1 MPTAHPLATLPAL
14 ADPMNEDATIG
25 TWLLIALTIAGTIL
39 LAIYVHRAP
48 Q

>member
-1 MPTAHPLATLPAL
+1 MIEEDPTPL
-14 ADPMNEDATIG
+14 
-25 TWLLIALTIAGTIL
+25 TWLLIALTIIGTIL

>member
-1 MPTAHPLATLPAL
+1 MIEEDPTPL
-14 ADPMNEDATIG
+14 

-39 LAIYVHRAP
+39 LAVFVNGAA